1 MASPL
6 DENAER
12 GSGAAVGQP
21 TGRGAGSG
29 GRRTGRVAVLAE
41 WVAWL
46 AIAWFFYRQ
55 TALFD
60 ETIGS
65 YRYGATGW
73 PRTLA
78 VCVAIGA
85 TGQMLYRFFVRET
98 AGPVAAAVPET
109 TPWATRAQRIAILAL
124 PLVWLWFTPR
134 IGFYVTTPLFIVAL
148 LLVLEV
154 RSVRALLGVTAV
166 VYGLVLLIF
175 TRYFYVG
182 LPVGSF
188 DGFYE
193 VNNWI
198 VATVRW
204 GV

>member
-1 MASPL
+1 MVSPL
-6 DENAER
+6 DESVER
-12 GSGAAVGQP
+12 GPASPSRPVP
-21 TGRGAGSG
+21 DGSAEAG
-29 GRRTGRVAVLAE
+29 GRRPGRIGVLVE
-41 WVAWL
+41 WLIWL
-46 AIAWFFYRQ
+46 AIAWFFYQQ
-55 TALFD
+55 TAHFD

-73 PRTLA
+73 PRALA

-85 TGQMLYRFFVRET
+85 TGQMLYRLLVRET
-98 AGPVAAAVPET
+98 ASPVAAAPAEAT
-109 TPWATRAQRIAILAL
+109 SWATWAQRGAILAL
-124 PLVWLWFTPR
+124 PLVWLWFVPL
-134 IGFYVTTPLFIVAL
+134 IGFYVATPIFVLAL

-154 RSVRALLGVTAV
+154 RSVRALLGVTAI

-182 LPVGSF
+182 LPIGSL

-193 VNNWI
+193 VNDWI
-198 VATVRW
+198 VATARW